1 MGICDCIALRH
12 WRLSLL
18 FLIGSVGACMY
29 SVSCFALDWR
39 LTPNL
44 SAREVFSDNLT
55 LSQDNKKSGF
65 VSEVDPGLSLYGSST
80 WSTFNLNYR
89 LQGLYNAGGT
99 DAVDIN
105 HQLNMN
111 SLYQAVKNKLY
122 LETSSSISQQNLSSN
137 VATDNISGNGGR
149 TEVKTFSV
157 SPYWT
162 PNFGQ
167 YANGLFKVGYNKSSF
182 DNTNGSTISPELSR
196 IIQNGGF
203 NLISDSETYTR
214 QARLS
219 SGSAFSRVSWGVNY
233 SSQQQNRA
241 SGQDVRFEQYQG
253 DARYYINRKF
263 NVFGQAGYSNNDY
276 QTLSNSVKNGFF
288 YTLGGQWSPS
298 RWYSLEAGYGNN
310 KHVTMRFN
318 PSANLSST
326 VTYNDKSVG
335 LNTGSSW
342 DANFNYVFKQASIG
356 FNYSQETTTLQQLL
370 TQQGFFLR
378 DSSGNFTQVANTQD
392 LFTQG
397 FLSIDSSGNLI
408 KGPNYN
414 NSQLVFNPFD
424 LVDDV
429 IIRKRGNLTFSFQT
443 GKSSYN
449 ASMFNERR
457 TYGKR
462 TGEDLSYGVSGGWQ
476 WQYEP
481 RLNFYL
487 QPSWMHT
494 EGSLSS
500 NTRYDVALGV
510 NRSIPINLGRPL
522 LMNTGLEL
530 RHINLTSDSAQFSGY
545 VENRATANFNVRF

>member
-1 MGICDCIALRH
+1 MGNMGICERIALPK
-12 WRLSLL
+12 WGLSGL
-18 FLIGSVGACMY
+18 FLIGNIGACMY
-29 SVSCFALDWR
+29 SGSSLALDWR
-39 LTPNL
+39 ITPNL
-44 SAREVFSDNLT
+44 SAREVFSDNLM
-55 LSQDNKKSGF
+55 LSQGNKKSGF
-65 VSEVDPGLSLYGSST
+65 VSEIDPGLSLYGSSP
-80 WSTFNLNYR
+80 WSSFNLNYR
-89 LQGLYNAGGT
+89 LQGLYNAGGR

-111 SLYQAVKNKLY
+111 SLYQAIRNKLFI
-122 LETSSSISQQNLSSN
+122 ETSSSISQQNISN
-137 VATDNISGNGGR
+137 AFVSTDNISGNGSR
-149 TEVKTFSV
+149 IESKTFSI

-162 PNFGQ
+162 PSFGQ

-182 DNTNGSTISPELSR
+182 DNSNGSTVSPLLSS
-196 IIQNGGF
+196 NL

-214 QARLS
+214 QARLT
-219 SGSAFSRVSWGVNY
+219 SGSAFNRVSWGLNY
-233 SSQQQNRA
+233 SSQQQNRV

-253 DARYYINRKF
+253 DTRYYINRKF

-276 QTLSNSVKNGFF
+276 QTLSNSINNGFF
-288 YTLGGQWSPS
+288 YTFGAQWSPS

-310 KHVTMRFN
+310 KHVTMQFN
-318 PSANLSST
+318 PSANLNSN
-326 VTYNDKSVG
+326 VTYRDKSVG

-342 DANFNYVFKQASIG
+342 DASFNYLFKQAAIG

-397 FLSIDSSGNLI
+397 FLSLDSSGNLI

-429 IIRKRGNLTFSFQT
+429 IIRKRGNLTFSYQT

-481 RLNFYL
+481 RLSFYL

-510 NRSIPINLGRPL
+510 SRSVPINLGRPL

-530 RHINLTSDSAQFSGY
+530 RHINLMSDSAQFGGY

>member
-1 MGICDCIALRH
+1 MDIRDCKALPT
-12 WRLSLL
+12 WRLGAL
-18 FLIGSVGACMY
+18 FFIGSVGACVY
-29 SVSCFALDWR
+29 SSSSFALDWR

-55 LSQDNKKSGF
+55 LSQDNKESGF
-65 VSEVDPGLSLYGSST
+65 VSEISPGLSLFGSSP
-80 WSTFNLNYR
+80 WSSFNLNYR
-89 LQGLYNAGGT
+89 LQGLYNAGGRE
-99 DAVDIN
+99 AVDIN

-111 SLYQAVKNKLY
+111 SLYQAIRNRLF
-122 LETSSSISQQNLSSN
+122 LETSSSISQQNLSNSF
-137 VATDNISGNGGR
+137 VAADNISGNGGR
-149 TEVKTFSV
+149 TEVKTFSIA
-157 SPYWT
+157 PYWT
-162 PNFGQ
+162 PSFGQ
-167 YANGLFKVGYNKSSF
+167 YANGFFKVGYNKTSF
-182 DNTNGSTISPELSR
+182 DTSNGSTVSPVISSYTTLV
-196 IIQNGGF
+196 
-203 NLISDSETYTR
+203 SDTESYTR

-219 SGSAFSRVSWGVNY
+219 SGSAFNRVSWGLNY
-233 SSQQQNRA
+233 SSQQQNRV

-253 DARYYINRKF
+253 DSRFYINRKF
-263 NVFGQAGYSNNDY
+263 NVFGQAGYANNDY
-276 QTLSNSVKNGFF
+276 QTLSNSVNNGFF
-288 YTLGGQWSPS
+288 YTFGGQWSPS

-310 KHVTMRFN
+310 KHVTMQFN
-318 PSANLSST
+318 PSANLTSAI
-326 VTYNDKSVG
+326 TYRDKSVG

-342 DANFNYVFKQASIG
+342 DANFNYLFKQAAIG
-356 FNYSQETTTLQQLL
+356 FNYTQETTTLQQLL
-370 TQQGFFLR
+370 TQQGFFQR
-378 DSSGNFTQVANTQD
+378 DSSGNLSQVTNTQD

-397 FLSIDSSGNLI
+397 FLSLDSSGNLI

-429 IIRKRGNLTFSFQT
+429 IIRKRANLTFSYQT

-449 ASMFNERR
+449 ASVFNERR
-457 TYGKR
+457 TYER
-462 TGEDLSYGVSGGWQ
+462 RVGEDLSYGASGGWQ

-494 EGSLSS
+494 EGTLSS

-522 LMNTGLEL
+522 LMNTGVEL
-530 RHINLTSDSAQFSGY
+530 RHINQTSDSAQFGGY